1 MIHAALCDIEGTTTA
16 LSFVH
21 DVLFP
26 ISRDRMHSYIRDHW
40 SEIYVLIKQ
49 IGNNPDDVA
58 KILQSWIDEDRKE
71 GVLKQ
76 IQGKIWKDAF
86 ESGAI
91 RAHVYPDVRKNWARW
106 KQRGIKIYIFS
117 SGSVEAQK
125 LLFGHTEEGDL
136 TPLIDG
142 YFDTTM
148 GPKKDPVSYAKIA
161 STVILKPEEIYFFS
175 DVVEELDAARDAGMR
190 TLLLNREGCDVVRA
204 SRPLSSADETS
215 APRSAHPVAMT
226 FDSAAI

>member
-1 MIHAALCDIEGTTTA
+1 MIHAILCDIEGTTTA

-26 ISRDRMHSYIRDHW
+26 ISRKQMESYIRDRW
-40 SEIYVLIKQ
+40 SELHLLVRD
-49 IGNNPDDVA
+49 IGNNPEDVVRVMRA
-58 KILQSWIDEDRKE
+58 WIDEDRKE

-76 IQGKIWKDAF
+76 IQGKIWKDSF

-91 RAHVYPDVRKNWARW
+91 RAHVYPDVSRNWTAW
-106 KQRGIKIYIFS
+106 KKRGIRIYIFS

-125 LLFGHTEEGDL
+125 LLFRHTEEGDL

-148 GPKKDPVSYAKIA
+148 GSKKDAGSYKNIAK
-161 STVILKPEEIYFFS
+161 TLELKPEEVFFFS
-175 DVVEELDAARDAGMR
+175 DVAEELDAALSAGMR
-190 TLLLNREGCDVVRA
+190 TLLLNREGSEVVRP
-204 SRPLSSADETS
+204 SRLQSSADETS
-215 APRSAHPVAMT
+215 AVQSEHSIATT
-226 FDSAAI
+226 FDDAAI